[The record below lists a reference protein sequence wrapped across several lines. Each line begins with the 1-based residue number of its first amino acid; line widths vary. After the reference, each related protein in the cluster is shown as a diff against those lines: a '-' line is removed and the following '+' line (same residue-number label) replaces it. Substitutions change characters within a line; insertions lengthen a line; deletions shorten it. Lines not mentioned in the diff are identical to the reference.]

1 MKKSSYI
8 PYGDW
13 GLKSAMNKF
22 SIKQKL
28 LLYNIVIQCLILII
42 FSFSI
47 YKILEISTLDK
58 IESTLKVIVLDV
70 VDDIIEHQNELSTRV
85 YDEEKEYKFEPLY
98 IRLLKLEPTLK
109 AINQTP
115 DFPDDIAWDVN
126 HLHKLKKDTIDF
138 ENSTSYIL
146 SRIKITI
153 HNELYIVE
161 VATNNTFL
169 NTAMENLFYILLFI
183 VPIILIFS
191 IIGGYF
197 LISKS
202 FLPIEMMLKNLKNI
216 TAFNLSKRLPTLN
229 THDEIDILSSEIN
242 NLLTRLEIS
251 FEKISQ
257 FSSDASHELKTPLTI
272 IRGEIEV
279 ALRKTRSSKEYEQT
293 LHSCLD
299 EVLVIQQS
307 IDDLLFLA
315 KNESDFTH
323 TFEPFYSDE
332 ITLES
337 IKELE
342 SFALI
347 KHITLESQIQESAL
361 GKGHAPLLKIA
372 LKNIIKNAI
381 TFSHENQKVII
392 KTYYHNNAFCF
403 SIEDF
408 GIGIAKSEHQKIFEK
423 FYRTDKSRNKESG
436 GTGLGMAIVEK
447 IIQLHQ
453 GKIHLTSEE
462 NQGTTVIL
470 EFESFERIE
479 DEY

>member
-1 MKKSSYI
+1 
-8 PYGDW
+8 
-13 GLKSAMNKF
+13 MNKF

-28 LLYNIVIQCLILII
+28 LLYNIIIQCIILIV

-70 VDDIIEHQNELSTRV
+70 VDDIIDHQEELSSRV
-85 YDEEKEYKFEPLY
+85 FDEEKEYKFEPLY
-98 IRLLKLEPTLK
+98 IRLLKLETPLK
-109 AINQTP
+109 VINQTP
-115 DFPDDIAWDVN
+115 NFPEIASEFN
-126 HLHKLKKDTIDF
+126 HLQKLKKDTIDF
-138 ENSTSYIL
+138 ENNRLYIL

-153 HNELYIVE
+153 KGELYIVE

-197 LISKS
+197 LIYKS
-202 FLPIEMMLKNLKNI
+202 FLPIETILKKLKNI
-216 TAFNLSKRLPTLN
+216 TAFNLSKRLDIPN
-229 THDEIDILSSEIN
+229 THDEIGQLSHEIN
-242 NLLTRLEIS
+242 SLLTRLEIS

-293 LHSCLD
+293 LSSCLD
-299 EVLVIQQS
+299 EVLVIQQT

-323 TFEPFYSDE
+323 NFTACKSDE
-332 ITLES
+332 ITLEA
-337 IKELE
+337 IKELKNL
-342 SFALI
+342 AYV
-347 KHITLESQIQESAL
+347 KHITLKTQLNECVIVQ
-361 GKGHAPLLKIA
+361 GHATLLKIA

-381 TFSHENQKVII
+381 TFSHENQTVLIKNELLNDTFCIVIQ
-392 KTYYHNNAFCF
+392 
-403 SIEDF
+403 DF
-408 GIGIAKSEHQKIFEK
+408 GIGIAQEEQSKIFEK

-436 GTGLGMAIVEK
+436 GTGLGMAIVKK
-447 IIQLHQ
+447 IIQLHH
-453 GKIHLTSEE
+453 GEIHVISQE
-462 NQGTTVIL
+462 NQGTSIIL
-470 EFESFERIE
+470 EFKDFKRVE

>member
-1 MKKSSYI
+1 
-8 PYGDW
+8 
-13 GLKSAMNKF
+13 MNKF

-28 LLYNIVIQCLILII
+28 VIYNIVIQCFILVA

-58 IESTLKVIVLDV
+58 IQSTLKVIVLDV
-70 VDDIIEHQNELSTRV
+70 VDDIIEHQNELSTRI

-98 IRLLKLEPTLK
+98 IRLLKIETSIKLV
-109 AINQTP
+109 NQTSN
-115 DFPDDIAWDVN
+115 FPDDITWDVK
-126 HLHKLKKDTIDF
+126 HLQKLKKDTIDF

-146 SRIKITI
+146 SRIKIMI
-153 HNELYIVE
+153 QNELYVVE
-161 VATNNTFL
+161 VGTKNTFL

-197 LISKS
+197 LIYKS

-216 TAFNLSKRLPTLN
+216 TAFNLSNRLSVRN
-229 THDEIDILSSEIN
+229 SNDEIDKLSSEIN
-242 NLLTRLEIS
+242 QLLTRLEIS

-279 ALRKTRSSKEYEQT
+279 ALRKERSSNEYEQT
-293 LHSCLD
+293 LNSCLD
-299 EVLVIQQS
+299 EVLIIQQT

-315 KNESDFTH
+315 KNETDFMQSSEE
-323 TFEPFYSDE
+323 FNSED
-332 ITLES
+332 ITKES
-337 IKELE
+337 LKELE
-342 SFALI
+342 SFALM
-347 KHITLESQIQESAL
+347 KHITLESQIQERVFL
-361 GKGHAPLLKIA
+361 KGHASLLKIA
-372 LKNIIKNAI
+372 LKNIVKNAI
-381 TFSHENQKVII
+381 TFSHKNQKVII
-392 KTYYHNNAFCF
+392 RNYCENNNFCI

-408 GIGIAKSEHQKIFEK
+408 GIGIAQHEQTKIFEK

-447 IIQLHQ
+447 IVQLHQ
-453 GKIHLTSEE
+453 GKIHLTSQE
-462 NQGTTVIL
+462 NQGTTIVL
-470 EFESFERIE
+470 EFKRIE
-479 DEY
+479 NEH